1 MKNKAVT
8 EMIEGGIVKEIRSF
22 VNSDLPLVF
31 HVDIM
36 VNTPHHYVHKHR
48 DMEFLMGISGNGV
61 VYTDMRA
68 HDISENE
75 IVVVNTNKIHYV
87 TSENVF
93 KYYCLQID
101 SDYLSALGIDAE
113 SLIFAEKI
121 VDDEMSN
128 IMNRIYSEWSSND
141 EFHKVM
147 IKSLINEFA
156 IKLFRGYKITD
167 TSNEKESRTLK
178 KVKQSISFIKRN
190 YTRDISL
197 DEIASV
203 AGLSRYHFC
212 REFKKATDLTP
223 IEFIN
228 RMRCE
233 YAKTLLE
240 SHKYSIS
247 EISAMVGFTTSAHF
261 SKIFKRFFSSY
272 PSEYNKNAEEDK

>member
-1 MKNKAVT
+1 
-8 EMIEGGIVKEIRSF
+8 
-22 VNSDLPLVF
+22 
-31 HVDIM
+31 
-36 VNTPHHYVHKHR
+36 
-48 DMEFLMGISGNGV
+48 
-61 VYTDMRA
+61 
-68 HDISENE
+68 
-75 IVVVNTNKIHYV
+75 
-87 TSENVF
+87 
-93 KYYCLQID
+93 
-101 SDYLSALGIDAE
+101 
-113 SLIFAEKI
+113 
-121 VDDEMSN
+121 
-128 IMNRIYSEWSSND
+128 MNRIYSEWSSND

-178 KVKQSISFIKRN
+178 KVKQSISFIKKN

-240 SHKYSIS
+240 SHKYSVS
-247 EISAMVGFTTSAHF
+247 EISAMVGFTTSATAIIPISWLSLANIIGVLPLSARELILSCTAEISTPF
-261 SKIFKRFFSSY
+261 S
-272 PSEYNKNAEEDK
+272 PSNFALPAI